1 MQEHRERPVRALA
14 DELVRAP
21 VPDVDRPGPVL
32 ALGDLA
38 LEVRVLERMILDV
51 HGERALAA
59 AQRHAPRQ
67 RPARKHAIALEPQ
80 VVVQAP
86 RDVTLDD
93 EDRVSAPLLR
103 DASSS
108 GSGVRPA
115 RRFARYSSRSAIA
128 LRSVGSPG
136 QCAAGGCNVPS
147 PPIVVCALVVQR
159 HLVRVTTMGAVK

>member
-1 MQEHRERPVRALA
+1 MSVPSGRSPH
-14 DELVRAP
+14 ELVRAP

-32 ALGDLA
+32 ARGDLA

-67 RPARKHAIALEPQ
+67 CPAREHAVALEPQ

-93 EDRVSAPLLR
+93 EDRVSARSFGALLER
-103 DASSS
+103 LRRAS
-108 GSGVRPA
+108 GTAFRAVLVEVGHRPSLSRIA
-115 RRFARYSSRSAIA
+115 RA
-128 LRSVGSPG
+128 
-136 QCAAGGCNVPS
+136 CAAGDCNVPS